1 MRYAEAVVCRPN
13 MLHFL
18 QCVSSRKIVKVKALT
33 KHIRIDL
40 LNSYLFTV
48 LLLNQKLDKLYIL
61 KAASHL

>member
-18 QCVSSRKIVKVKALT
+18 LCVSSRFVKVKALT

>member
-18 QCVSSRKIVKVKALT
+18 QCVSSRFVKVKALT